1 MSLEIRPSRLLTR
14 SLVFGGERPEAH
26 SSNDPTA
33 WQEVISLLAAVEE
46 LVALRDTDGMLRR
59 AVELARDR
67 LGLERVGIYLRDP
80 KESRLIFRGTWG
92 TGAQGETTDERGLHY
107 ECSPEDYD
115 ALRSTQSNGAL
126 WLYYERARHF
136 AEADDQSTVI
146 GQGWIAATPLVSAG
160 EVVGVMFNDTAL
172 SHSAVD
178 AGKQARAAV
187 FCGLIANL
195 FVSRRDGIGWRPLP
209 DEGGS
214 LSLAQRA
221 LRAIEKDP
229 VVTGER
235 IAQEM
240 GISPGHLARSFKS
253 EMGLSLVEYRN
264 RLRIERFLRSVQS
277 GNESLLRAA
286 LEAGFGSYAQFF
298 RVYRKLL
305 GTTPRE
311 HLGARRTRAARAR
324 RIWQDETRPG
334 AQGEREAQKLSARRR

>member
-14 SLVFGGERPEAH
+14 SLAFGGERAEH
-26 SSNDPTA
+26 HLSTDPSA

-46 LVALRDTDGMLRR
+46 LVASRDTDGMLRR
-59 AVELARDR
+59 SVELARDR
-67 LGLERVGIYLRDP
+67 LGLERVGLYLRDP
-80 KESRLIFRGTWG
+80 KETRLIFRGTWG
-92 TGAQGETTDERGLHY
+92 TGALGETTDERGLHY
-107 ECSPEDYD
+107 ECSADDYE
-115 ALRSTQSNGAL
+115 ALKHTQQNGAL
-126 WLYYERARHF
+126 WLYYEHARHF
-136 AEADDQSTVI
+136 AEDNDSSTVI
-146 GQGWIAATPLVSAG
+146 GQGWLVATPLVSAG

-172 SHSAVD
+172 SHAPVD
-178 AGKQARAAV
+178 PGKQARAAV

-195 FVSRRDGIGWRPLP
+195 FINRRDGIGWHPLP
-209 DEGGS
+209 DEGQNS
-214 LSLAQRA
+214 SLAQRA
-221 LRAIEKDP
+221 LRALEKDP

-324 RIWQDETRPG
+324 RIWQDEAVSG
-334 AQGEREAQKLSARRR
+334 ADGVGVSTRRR

>member
-1 MSLEIRPSRLLTR
+1 VRQELL
-14 SLVFGGERPEAH
+14 
-26 SSNDPTA
+26 
-33 WQEVISLLAAVEE
+33 SLLSAVEE

-59 AVELARDR
+59 AVELARER
-67 LGLERVGIYLRDP
+67 LGLERVGIYIRDP
-80 KESRLIFRGTWG
+80 KESRLYFRGTWG
-92 TGAQGETTDERGLHY
+92 TGARGETTDERGLHY
-107 ECSPEDYD
+107 ECSAEDYD
-115 ALRSTQSNGAL
+115 ALCSTQSNGQL
-126 WLYYERARHF
+126 WLYFESARHF

-146 GQGWIAATPLVSAG
+146 GEGWIAATPLVSAG

-172 SHSAVD
+172 SHAPVD
-178 AGKQARAAV
+178 SGKQARVAV

-195 FVSRRDGIGWRPLP
+195 LVSRRDGIAWRPLP

-214 LSLAQRA
+214 LTLAQRA

-235 IAQEM
+235 IAHEM

-253 EMGLSLVEYRN
+253 EMGVSLVEYRN
-264 RLRIERFLRSVQS
+264 RLRIERFLRSVQG

-324 RIWQDETRPG
+324 RIRQDESRTADG
-334 AQGEREAQKLSARRR
+334 QKPPARGR

>member
-1 MSLEIRPSRLLTR
+1 MSLEIRPSRLLPR
-14 SLVFGGERPEAH
+14 SLAFGGERAAH
-26 SSNDPTA
+26 QLSTDPSA

-46 LVALRDTDGMLRR
+46 LVASRDTDAMLRR
-59 AVELARDR
+59 SVELARDR
-67 LGLERVGIYLRDP
+67 LGLERVGLYLRDP
-80 KESRLIFRGTWG
+80 RESRLIFRGTWG
-92 TGAQGETTDERGLHY
+92 TGARGETTDERGLHY
-107 ECSPEDYD
+107 ECSVEDYA
-115 ALRSTQSNGAL
+115 ALEQTQQNGAL
-126 WLYYERARHF
+126 WLYFDHARHF
-136 AEADDQSTVI
+136 AEDDERSTVI
-146 GQGWIAATPLVSAG
+146 GEGWLVATPLVSGG

-172 SHSAVD
+172 SHAPVD
-178 AGKQARAAV
+178 PGKQARAAV

-195 FVSRRDGIGWRPLP
+195 FVNRRDGIGWHPLP
-209 DEGGS
+209 DQAAPV
-214 LSLAQRA
+214 SLAQRA
-221 LRAIEKDP
+221 LKALEKDP

-264 RLRIERFLRSVQS
+264 RLRIERFLRS
-277 GNESLLRAA
+277 A

-324 RIWQDETRPG
+324 RIWQDEAASG
-334 AQGEREAQKLSARRR
+334 AEGRALAPRRR